1 MVKLPEISRHSC
13 LAIQDE
19 STARR
24 FFSFGGIEPEAE
36 PEGGLLARLCFVFS
50 GIPFENLTKIIKSKR
65 VISAASAKRK
75 PDELISDFLDYGT
88 GGTCFSLTA
97 ACTALVRFLGF
108 EAAPILA
115 DRHYGTDTH
124 SALLIFQ
131 DSDLFLLDPGYLIH
145 EPCRLPVNSPLT
157 VKRDFNDLELVP
169 RAGGKLV
176 DLYTLAGRSRKLR
189 LTYKISPLDDSS
201 YSRAWERSFAWE
213 MMTYPVLTRCY
224 QGEHQYLQGNLLRC
238 RDREK
243 GSKQV
248 LSAREQ
254 HSFITSVLG
263 INSGIVQEAFQCVGQ
278 SSTLR

>member
-1 MVKLPEISRHSC
+1 MVILPEISSHPC
-13 LAIQDE
+13 LTIQDE

-24 FFSFGGIEPEAE
+24 FLSFGGIKPEVE
-36 PEGGLLARLCFVFS
+36 SGDRLLAKLCLVFS
-50 GIPFENLTKIIKSKR
+50 SIPFENLTKIIKSHR
-65 VISAASAKRK
+65 VISAASAIRK
-75 PDELISDFLDYGT
+75 PDELIGDFLDYGT

-97 ACTALVRFLGF
+97 ACTAMVRFLGF

-131 DSDLFLLDPGYLIH
+131 GSDLFLLDPGYLIH
-145 EPCRLPVNSPLT
+145 EPCRLPVNSALT

-169 RAGGKLV
+169 RAGGKMV

-189 LTYKISPLDDSS
+189 LTYKVSPLDGSS
-201 YSRAWERSFAWE
+201 YSRAWKRSFSWE

-224 QGEHQYLQGNLLRC
+224 QGEHQYLQDNLLR
-238 RDREK
+238 RRNREK

-248 LSAREQ
+248 LSDQEQ
-254 HSFITSVLG
+254 QSFITSAMG
-263 INSGIVQEAFQCVGQ
+263 INSGIVQEAFKCVGR
-278 SSTLR
+278 SSISR